1 MIRSMGL
8 QHMKH
13 AATHFNISLLS
24 HRSAWWKTERE
35 KEKKRG
41 EGVREKESR
50 QIQRNTL
57 QHTATST
64 QHTATHCNINA
75 THCNT
80 LQHTAT
86 STQHTA
92 THCNINATHCNTLQ
106 HTEKKKEREEK
117 ESERKKV
124 DKIVIRSMRLQ
135 RKTKSWSQREISK
148 QNRVDKI
155 IYFISLL
162 FVYLTIK

>member
-1 MIRSMGL
+1 MGL

-80 LQHTAT
+80 LQH
-86 STQHTA
+86 QR
-92 THCNINATHCNTLQ
+92 NINATHCNTLQ
-106 HTEKKKEREEK
+106 HQRNTLQHTATHREKERKRGEGVREK
-117 ESERKKV
+117 ESRQNRDKINETATQ
-124 DKIVIRSMRLQ
+124 DKIVESERN
-135 RKTKSWSQREISK
+135 K
-148 QNRVDKI
+148 
-155 IYFISLL
+155 
-162 FVYLTIK
+162 